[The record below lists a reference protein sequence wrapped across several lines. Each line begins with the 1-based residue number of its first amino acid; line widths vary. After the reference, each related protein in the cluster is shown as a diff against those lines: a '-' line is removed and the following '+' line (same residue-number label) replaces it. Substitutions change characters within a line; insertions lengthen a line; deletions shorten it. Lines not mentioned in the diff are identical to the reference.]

1 MDGRQFD
8 LSLVYLVFNKP
19 FFSVDCKISS
29 FLVVPKLE
37 GNAAGCASATEEE
50 KQEVPACPA
59 ATEEIRLD
67 AAAVAALSAPDDF
80 CALEGV
86 QKAAPAAFLVD

>member
-1 MDGRQFD
+1 M
-8 LSLVYLVFNKP
+8 
-19 FFSVDCKISS
+19 
-29 FLVVPKLE
+29 
-37 GNAAGCASATEEE
+37 
-50 KQEVPACPA
+50 PACPA

-86 QKAAPAAFLVD
+86 QKAAPAAFLAD